1 MICNESS
8 ADTSLTTKSSVHG
21 RKQEWYDPSVKETN
35 SYSQVAFI
43 KSGGWSPGTRPPIII
58 TVMMMGGRVRM
69 MTVIILIPAATSSSL
84 TSSLPLF
91 QMLPR
96 PMSKSIIHQ
105 LWNRMLKYSKYQ
117 TLQSHKRLKKS
128 IRWVTKRFT
137 YWKLYIQMNRIN
149 F

>member
-58 TVMMMGGRVRM
+58 
-69 MTVIILIPAATSSSL
+69 TVIILIPAATSSSL